1 MVQNLT
7 VPALNELDPEELLDD
22 VLQDDQTLRLVEDA
36 IRRGRARYF
45 RVSRTE
51 DAPTL
56 DPNASTNRVVEELA
70 WAGFTPN
77 WLLSYHYEGE
87 EANLVR
93 FHYDPHAHSELP
105 FRQLHVR
112 LFADGTIDAHE
123 EPSALMHKGPHLR
136 EASFDRDLGTREV
149 KRILEDAGLD
159 IERLEE
165 AR

>member
-1 MVQNLT
+1 MVQDLT
-7 VPALNELDPEELLDD
+7 APALNELSPDELLDD

-36 IRRGRARYF
+36 VRRARARYF
-45 RVSRTE
+45 GVSRAE

-56 DPNASTNRVVEELA
+56 EPAASTNRVVEELA

-87 EANLVR
+87 IANLVR
-93 FHYDPHAHSELP
+93 FHYDPNGHPDLP

-112 LFADGTIDAHE
+112 LFADGTIDVHE
-123 EPSALMHKGPHLR
+123 EASALMHKSAHIQ
-136 EASFDRDLGTREV
+136 EETFDRELGTREV

-159 IERLEE
+159 VERTDED
-165 AR
+165 

>member
-36 IRRGRARYF
+36 IRRGRARCF
-45 RVSRTE
+45 GVSRAE

-56 DPNASTNRVVEELA
+56 DPNASTNHVVEELA

-87 EANLVR
+87 IANLVR
-93 FHYDPHAHSELP
+93 FHYDPNAHSELP

-123 EPSALMHKGPHLR
+123 EASALMHKGAHLD
-136 EASFDRDLGTREV
+136 EDSFDRELGTREV

-159 IERLEE
+159 VERLEE